1 MIRRLVIFG
10 ASGDLTARYLMTA
23 LAALHQSGQLPDG
36 FRIVGI
42 ARDDWNTEHFRRHIG
57 QALDRH
63 AASLD
68 AGAREAVLGML
79 TYHRADVSDAKQVAE
94 ALRAIDEPVVI
105 YLALPPALFAPVIQT
120 LADAAVPPECRLVV
134 EKPFG
139 EDLRSAQELNRL
151 VHRTFRE
158 QHVYRIDHF
167 LHKQTVQNLLGLRFA
182 NRIFEPLW
190 NFQHVERV
198 DIVWDEALTLEGRA
212 GYYDTTGALRDMT
225 QNHLL
230 QLLALVAME
239 PPPTLNER
247 DLRDRK
253 VDVLRAVR
261 RLSPDE
267 VRRHTTRARYRAGCI
282 GGRAVPNY
290 VDEPGVDGSRRT
302 ESFADVML
310 RIDNWRWAGVP
321 FVLRTGKA
329 LGADRQDITVTFKS
343 VPHLAFGQQ
352 SEPTRN
358 VLRLELNPD
367 RIALSVNINGPG
379 DPFDLEQCELKA
391 TLASQDVP
399 AYGRLLVDI
408 LEGNP
413 VLSIR
418 DDEVEESWRIVEPI
432 LMAWREPQ
440 FPLLEYQAGSLGPE
454 RSVR

>member
-1 MIRRLVIFG
+1 MIRGLLIFG
-10 ASGDLTARYLMTA
+10 ASGDLTARYLMPA
-23 LAALHQSGQLPDG
+23 FAALHQLGQLPDR
-36 FRIVGI
+36 FRIMGV

-57 QALDRH
+57 QGLDRH
-63 AASLD
+63 APALD
-68 AGAREAVLGML
+68 AGVREAVLGTL
-79 TYHRADVSDAKQVAE
+79 AYHRADVTDAKQVAK
-94 ALRAIDEPVVI
+94 ALREIAQTAVI
-105 YLALPPALFAPVIQT
+105 YLALPPALFAPVIQA
-120 LADAAVPPECRLVV
+120 LADVAVPAESRLVV

-151 VHRTFRE
+151 VHRTFHEE
-158 QHVYRIDHF
+158 QVYRIDHF

-190 NFQHVERV
+190 NAQHVERV
-198 DIVWDEALTLEGRA
+198 DIVWDETLTLEGRA
-212 GYYDTTGALRDMT
+212 GYYDTAGALRDMI

-239 PPPTLNER
+239 PPPTLDER

-267 VRRHTTRARYRAGCI
+267 VRRHTKRARYRAGRI
-282 GGRAVPNY
+282 GDRAVPHY

-302 ESFADVML
+302 ESFADVRL
-310 RIDNWRWAGVP
+310 LIDNWRWAGVP

-329 LGADRQDITVTFKS
+329 LGADRQEITVTFKS

-352 SEPTRN
+352 REPSRN
-358 VLRLELNPD
+358 MLRLELNPD

-379 DPFDLEQCELKA
+379 DPFDLEQCELKV
-391 TLASQDVP
+391 TLAGQDVP
-399 AYGRLLVDI
+399 TYGRLLLDI
-408 LEGNP
+408 LAGNP

-418 DDEVEESWRIVEPI
+418 DDEVEESWRIVDPI
-432 LMAWREPQ
+432 LAAWSQPD
-440 FPLLEYQAGSLGPE
+440 FPLLEYPAGSQGP
-454 RSVR
+454 

>member
-10 ASGDLTARYLMTA
+10 ASGDLTARYLMPA

-36 FRIVGI
+36 FRIVGV
-42 ARDDWNTEHFRRHIG
+42 ARDDWNAERFRRHIG
-57 QALDRH
+57 QGLDRH
-63 AASLD
+63 APALD
-68 AGAREAVLGML
+68 AGVREAVLGTL
-79 TYHRADVSDAKQVAE
+79 AYHRADVSDAKQVADV
-94 ALRAIDEPVVI
+94 LREIAEPAVI
-105 YLALPPALFAPVIQT
+105 YLALPPALFAPVIRA
-120 LADAAVPPECRLVV
+120 LADATVPPKSRLVV

-151 VHRTFRE
+151 VHRTFHEE
-158 QHVYRIDHF
+158 QVYRIDHF

-182 NRIFEPLW
+182 NRIFEPIW
-190 NFQHVERV
+190 NAQHVERV
-198 DIVWDEALTLEGRA
+198 DIVWDETLTLEGRA
-212 GYYDTTGALRDMT
+212 GYYDTAGALRDMI

-267 VRRHTTRARYRAGCI
+267 VRRHTKLARYRAGRI
-282 GGRAVPNY
+282 GDRAVPNY
-290 VDEPGVDGSRRT
+290 VDEPGVDGRRRT

-310 RIDNWRWAGVP
+310 LIDNWRWAGVP

-329 LGADRQDITVTFKS
+329 LSADRQDITVTFKP
-343 VPHLAFGQQ
+343 VPHLVFNRQ
-352 SEPTRN
+352 SKPTRN

-367 RIALSVNINGPG
+367 RIALLVNINGPG
-379 DPFDLEQCELKA
+379 DPFELEQSELKV
-391 TLASQDVP
+391 TLASQELP
-399 AYGRLLVDI
+399 AYGRLILDI

-418 DDEVEESWRIVEPI
+418 DDEVEESWRIVEPV
-432 LMAWREPQ
+432 LAAWSEPD
-440 FPLLEYQAGSLGPE
+440 FPLLEYPAGSHGP
-454 RSVR
+454 